1 MSDRPGPFDPADD
14 ASAEDQ
20 TARRLR
26 EVLASEAR
34 AITPSAD
41 GLAMIREK
49 IRAQRPARRN
59 YWVRVFQIA
68 GAGLATAAVAII
80 GVAIAQN
87 KSGTASHPAATAAAS
102 TSPAP
107 APSAPVVPPATPAAS
122 APPASS
128 ASGTYPVLIYYVD
141 KRKDP
146 QQLLFRESATWPSSP
161 QHTFVKDAVSAMLA
175 TPAQD
180 PDYTSYWP
188 SGTTLLSANIVGG
201 TTAVVNLSS
210 EASGGPANEAA
221 ISAQQMLYTI
231 IAAAPK
237 IDALQLQIAGVPVT
251 SLWGTQLNPT
261 ATASAGSVEGAAA
274 SGSAAATVT
283 PLPAW
288 QVWGHVW
295 ITAPLENATVASSF
309 QITGEA
315 SVFEGAVHWQILR
328 NSGLLKQGIAQ
339 ATIGAPGRGT
349 WSVTVSGLAPGPYQ
363 LRAYEVSA
371 KDGSITFEDDKMF
384 TVN

>member
-14 ASAEDQ
+14 ASADDQ

-26 EVLASEAR
+26 EVLAREAR

-49 IRAQRPARRN
+49 IRARRPVRRN
-59 YWVRVFQIA
+59 YWVRAFQIG

-80 GVAIAQN
+80 GVAVVQHRSGSTNHPAAVA
-87 KSGTASHPAATAAAS
+87 GTASSAS
-102 TSPAP
+102 PG
-107 APSAPVVPPATPAAS
+107 PSAPVVPPATPEAS
-122 APPASS
+122 AVAASS
-128 ASGTYPVLIYYVD
+128 APGSYPVWIYYVD

-146 QQLLFRESATWPSSP
+146 QQLLFRESAIWPSSP

-175 TPAQD
+175 IPAQD

-188 SGTTLLSANIVGG
+188 AGTTLLSANIVGG
-201 TTAVVNLSS
+201 TTAIVNLSS
-210 EASGGPANEAA
+210 EASNGPANEAA
-221 ISAQQMLYTI
+221 ISAQQLLYTI

-251 SLWGTQLNPT
+251 ALWGTPLNPT

-274 SGSAAATVT
+274 SGNAAASVT

-295 ITAPLENATVASSF
+295 ITAPLENATVASSVN
-309 QITGEA
+309 IAGEA
-315 SVFEGAVHWQILR
+315 SVAEGTVHWQILR
-328 NSGLLKQGIAQ
+328 NGGLLKQGSVTASN
-339 ATIGAPGRGT
+339 GAPDRGT
-349 WSVTVSGLAPGPYQ
+349 WTVTVSGLAPGLYQ
-363 LRAYEVSA
+363 VKAYEVSL
-371 KDGSITFEDDKMF
+371 KDGSTTYEDDKLF
-384 TVN
+384 TVS

>member
-1 MSDRPGPFDPADD
+1 MSDRPGPFDPDD
-14 ASAEDQ
+14 ASADDQ

-26 EVLASEAR
+26 EVLAREAR

-41 GLAMIREK
+41 GLTMIREK
-49 IRAQRPARRN
+49 IRAQRPTRRN
-59 YWVRVFQIA
+59 WVRAFQIG

-80 GVAIAQN
+80 GVAIAHN
-87 KSGTASHPAATAAAS
+87 NSGSANHPPATAAAAS
-102 TSPAP
+102 SPSPA
-107 APSAPVVPPATPAAS
+107 ASAPVVPPATPAAS
-122 APPASS
+122 SAPASS
-128 ASGTYPVLIYYVD
+128 ALATYPVWIYYVD

-188 SGTTLLSANIVGG
+188 AGTTLLSANIVGG

-210 EASGGPANEAA
+210 AASDGPANEAA

-237 IDALQLQIAGVPVT
+237 IDTLQLQIAGVPVT
-251 SLWGTQLNPT
+251 SLWGTPLNPT
-261 ATASAGSVEGAAA
+261 ATASAGSVAGAAA
-274 SGSAAATVT
+274 SGSAAASVT

-295 ITAPLENATVASSF
+295 ITAPLESATVASSF
-309 QITGEA
+309 QISGEA
-315 SVFEGAVHWQILR
+315 TVFEGTVHWQILR
-328 NSGLLKQGIAQ
+328 NGGLLKQGSVT
-339 ATIGAPGRGT
+339 ATQGAPGRGT
-349 WSVTVSGLAPGPYQ
+349 WNVTVSGLAPGPYQ
-363 LRAYEVSA
+363 VRAYEPSV
-371 KDGSITFEDDKMF
+371 KDGSITYEDDKLF

>member
-26 EVLASEAR
+26 EVLAREAR

-41 GLAMIREK
+41 GLTMIREK
-49 IRAQRPARRN
+49 IRAQRPTRRN
-59 YWVRVFQIA
+59 WVRAFQIG

-80 GVAIAQN
+80 GVAVVQHR
-87 KSGTASHPAATAAAS
+87 SGSPNHPPATAAAAS
-102 TSPAP
+102 SASPA
-107 APSAPVVPPATPAAS
+107 ASAPVVPPASPAVS
-122 APPASS
+122 SPPASS
-128 ASGTYPVLIYYVD
+128 EPSTYAVWVYYVD

-146 QQLLFRESATWPSSP
+146 QQLLFREKATWPSSP
-161 QHTFVKDAVSAMLA
+161 AHTFVKDAVSAMLA

-188 SGTTLLSANIVGG
+188 TGTTLISANIVGG

-210 EASGGPANEAA
+210 EASNGPANEAA

-237 IDALQLQIAGVPVT
+237 IDALQLQIAGVPLT
-251 SLWGTQLNPT
+251 SLWGTPLNPT
-261 ATASAGSVEGAAA
+261 ATSTAGAVAGAAA
-274 SGSAAATVT
+274 SGSAAASVT

-295 ITAPLENATVASSF
+295 ITAPTENATVASSF
-309 QITGEA
+309 QIGGEA
-315 SVFEGAVHWQILR
+315 TVPEGTVNWQILR
-328 NSGLLKQGIAQ
+328 NGDVLKQGAVT
-339 ATIGAPGRGT
+339 ATVGAPDRGT

-363 LRAYEVSA
+363 VKAYETSA
-371 KDGSITFEDDKMF
+371 KDGSITFEDDKAF
-384 TVN
+384 TVS

>member
-14 ASAEDQ
+14 GSADDD

-26 EVLASEAR
+26 EVLAREAR

-41 GLAMIREK
+41 GLTMIREK
-49 IRAQRPARRN
+49 IRAQRPIRRN
-59 YWVRVFQIA
+59 WVRAFQIG

-80 GVAIAQN
+80 GVAVVQH
-87 KSGTASHPAATAAAS
+87 KSSSTNHPAAAA
-102 TSPAP
+102 
-107 APSAPVVPPATPAAS
+107 
-122 APPASS
+122 PASS
-128 ASGTYPVLIYYVD
+128 ASPSGSAPVVAPATPATSAAPASSAPGSYAVWIYYVD

-146 QQLLFRESATWPSSP
+146 QQLLFRERAVWPSSP

-188 SGTTLLSANIVGG
+188 AGTTLLSANIVGG
-201 TTAVVNLSS
+201 NTAVVNLSS
-210 EASGGPANEAA
+210 AASGGPANEAA
-221 ISAQQMLYTI
+221 ISTQQMLYTI

-237 IDALQLQIAGVPVT
+237 IDALQLQIAGAPVT
-251 SLWGTQLNPT
+251 SLWGTPLNPT
-261 ATASAGSVEGAAA
+261 ATASAGSVAGAAA
-274 SGSAAATVT
+274 SGSAAASVT

-295 ITAPLENATVASSF
+295 ITAPLEGATVASSF
-309 QITGEA
+309 QVTGEA
-315 SVFEGAVHWQILR
+315 SVFEGTVHWQLLR
-328 NSGLLKQGIAQ
+328 DGDVLKEGAVT
-339 ATIGAPGRGT
+339 ASLGAPDRGT

-363 LRAYEVSA
+363 VKAYEESA
-371 KDGSITFEDDKMF
+371 KDGSITYEDDKAF
-384 TVN
+384 TVS

>member
-1 MSDRPGPFDPADD
+1 MSDRPGPFDPDD
-14 ASAEDQ
+14 ASADNDA
-20 TARRLR
+20 ARRLR
-26 EVLASEAR
+26 ELLAREAR

-49 IRAQRPARRN
+49 IRAQRPRRRN
-59 YWVRVFQIA
+59 WVRAFQIG

-87 KSGTASHPAATAAAS
+87 KSGTPNHPAATAAAASSS
-102 TSPAP
+102 TPA
-107 APSAPVVPPATPAAS
+107 ASAPVVPPATPAVS
-122 APPASS
+122 SPPASS
-128 ASGTYPVLIYYVD
+128 EPSTYAVWVYYVD

-146 QQLLFRESATWPSSP
+146 QQLLFREKATWPSSP
-161 QHTFVKDAVSAMLA
+161 AHTFVKDAVSAMLA

-188 SGTTLLSANIVGG
+188 AGTTLISASIVNT

-210 EASGGPANEAA
+210 EASTGPANEAA

-251 SLWGTQLNPT
+251 TLWGTPLGG
-261 ATASAGSVEGAAA
+261 ATASPPA
-274 SGSAAATVT
+274 SAATTAPGTIT
-283 PLPAW
+283 PLPTW

-295 ITAPLENATVASSF
+295 ITAPLENATVASSVV
-309 QITGEA
+309 ISGEA
-315 SVFEGAVHWQILR
+315 SVFEG
-328 NSGLLKQGIAQ
+328 
-339 ATIGAPGRGT
+339 
-349 WSVTVSGLAPGPYQ
+349 TVGWQ
-363 LRAYEVSA
+363 LRSNGGVLKKGTA
-371 KDGSITFEDDKMF
+371 
-384 TVN
+384 